1 MGQSLAPKPKA
12 TACQRLLLPCPV
24 ATIEQIA
31 TVRCCVIYSFAE
43 VHVKDFAENCS
54 SSMFWVKNTSKI
66 PCKVAATWN
75 WKRQLHRSRVVRI
88 QSSDFG
94 RCCLLG
100 GCCCSPWHDTTT
112 RVAFQKSQA
121 TSGDQQATETCH
133 EAAED
138 GSPPLPFHLGGGGE
152 QANREEQSRVVGGA
166 PFPHRKRTPSIITG
180 YGKSIQM
187 DRGTE
192 SYLMESTGNWVNPS
206 SLTCFL

>member
-1 MGQSLAPKPKA
+1 
-12 TACQRLLLPCPV
+12 
-24 ATIEQIA
+24 
-31 TVRCCVIYSFAE
+31 
-43 VHVKDFAENCS
+43 
-54 SSMFWVKNTSKI
+54 
-66 PCKVAATWN
+66 
-75 WKRQLHRSRVVRI
+75 
-88 QSSDFG
+88 
-94 RCCLLG
+94 LG

-192 SYLMESTGNWVNPS
+192 SYLMESTGNWVNRLLIVAPS
-206 SLTCFL
+206 YVTPSVLVPEDVFLPWHGLQNTTLTCFFIKKIFIQKRYIYTFTKTHFSRQIY

>member
-1 MGQSLAPKPKA
+1 
-12 TACQRLLLPCPV
+12 V
-24 ATIEQIA
+24 
-31 TVRCCVIYSFAE
+31 
-43 VHVKDFAENCS
+43 
-54 SSMFWVKNTSKI
+54 
-66 PCKVAATWN
+66 
-75 WKRQLHRSRVVRI
+75 
-88 QSSDFG
+88 
-94 RCCLLG
+94 
-100 GCCCSPWHDTTT
+100 
-112 RVAFQKSQA
+112 
-121 TSGDQQATETCH
+121 CH

-166 PFPHRKRTPSIITG
+166 PSPHRKRTPSIITD